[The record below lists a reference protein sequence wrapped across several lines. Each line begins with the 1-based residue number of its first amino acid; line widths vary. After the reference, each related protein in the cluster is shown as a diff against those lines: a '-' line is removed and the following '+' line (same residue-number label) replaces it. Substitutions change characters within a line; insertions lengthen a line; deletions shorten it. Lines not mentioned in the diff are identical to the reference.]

1 MNGVRWLQARDKH
14 PIVLLEELCD
24 LCSGITK
31 GRKINSMETLE
42 VPYMAVANV
51 QDGKLSLE
59 NVKTIN
65 ATLEEIERYRL
76 LPGDLLLTEGG
87 DPDKLGRGTIW
98 DGEIDVCIHQN
109 HIFRARKA
117 SDDIDMS
124 YLARLVSS
132 PYGKRYFLRQSKQ
145 TTGIASINMG
155 QLKRFPVPLPPME
168 EQRRIAAIL
177 DKRDSLEEK
186 IQRRGLLREDLW
198 KAEFVKRFGN
208 PFAHQSPYP
217 LLKLGELASTSS
229 GGTPRRVVGSYF
241 GGSIPWV
248 KSGELSN
255 PLVESTE
262 EFLTE
267 EGLDNSS
274 AKILNPGVVLLAMY
288 GATAGAV
295 SILGISASTN
305 QAICAIDAHDR
316 LDSIYLAGYL
326 RLITP
331 ALLAK
336 RIGGAQPNLTQD
348 IIRSILI
355 AVPDLDSQRSYV
367 SFRRQTANVEAC
379 FSSSLLAVSRLGAS
393 FSKQAFALNSG
404 LR

>member
-1 MNGVRWLQARDKH
+1 MTEGKVALGNLARIRTGKLDANASSPNGRYPFFTCAINPLRIDTYSYECEC
-14 PIVLLEELCD
+14 VLVAGNGD
-24 LCSGITK
+24 LNVKYHK
-31 GRKINSMETLE
+31 GRFDAYQRTYIVEPTSESLDCRYLYHFLDSYLTELR
-42 VPYMAVANV
+42 
-51 QDGKLSLE
+51 KLSIGGVIKYIKLG
-59 NVKTIN
+59 N
-65 ATLEEIERYRL
+65 
-76 LPGDLLLTEGG
+76 LTEAQ
-87 DPDKLGRGTIW
+87 I
-98 DGEIDVCIHQN
+98 
-109 HIFRARKA
+109 
-117 SDDIDMS
+117 
-124 YLARLVSS
+124 
-132 PYGKRYFLRQSKQ
+132 
-145 TTGIASINMG
+145 
-155 QLKRFPVPLPPME
+155 PLPPLE

-177 DKRDSLEEK
+177 DKRHSLEER
-186 IQRRGLLREDLW
+186 IQRRGLLQEDLW

-229 GGTPRRVVGSYF
+229 GGTPRREVGSFF

-248 KSGELSN
+248 KSGELSD
-255 PLVESTE
+255 PIVESTE

-295 SILGISASTN
+295 SILGIPASTN

-316 LDSIYLAGYL
+316 LDSIYLADYL

-348 IIRSILI
+348 IIRNIFI
-355 AVPDLDSQRSYV
+355 PVPDEDTLRSYA
-367 SFRRQTANVEAC
+367 SFRRQMAKVEVC
-379 FSSSLLAVSRLGAS
+379 FSGSLLAVSRLGAS
-393 FSKQAFALNSG
+393 FSKRAFALDSG